1 MEIIKNY
8 VMFVSTT
15 MIQIMSTI
23 GGAGLIATGAYMLN
37 SFLGLAENAQPWQY
51 GLTGVIYVICMIPSI
66 ITATKATWNFYIK
79 NEFYN

>member
-1 MEIIKNY
+1 MEKIKNY

-37 SFLGLAENAQPWQY
+37 SFLGLAENAQDWQY
-51 GLTGVIYVICMIPSI
+51 GLTGVIYILCMISSI
-66 ITATKATWNFYIK
+66 VTATKATWTYYVK
-79 NEFYN
+79 NEF

>member
-1 MEIIKNY
+1 METIKNY

-37 SFLGLAENAQPWQY
+37 SFLGLAE
-51 GLTGVIYVICMIPSI
+51 I
-66 ITATKATWNFYIK
+66 
-79 NEFYN
+79 